1 MCHTSSKSFIAPR
14 RKLKMVRRAH
24 LEQQRPEL
32 VSASIWRSTSWA
44 NSTVRSLLRPS
55 KRWERPSQC
64 SCLYGLTMLPLK
76 KLRRLPMSKRLLVV
90 DDEPNLLRAVA
101 ACLKTEDYEVS
112 TARSGYEALMQ
123 LAEAVPDLIIS
134 DIRMPGMDGYKL
146 ARQLRG
152 SPRTALVP
160 IVFLTA
166 KDQTADRIEGFR
178 AGIDAY
184 LTKPFEPDE
193 LIAVVNGILNRV
205 ERTHSQ
211 IARLVSSA
219 NEEAPISFQDE
230 ALTDA
235 ENRVAVAVS
244 RGLSNKEIAAE
255 LEISVRTVENHIS
268 HILDKKG
275 FGNRVEIA
283 RYVFEQKD

>member
-1 MCHTSSKSFIAPR
+1 
-14 RKLKMVRRAH
+14 
-24 LEQQRPEL
+24 
-32 VSASIWRSTSWA
+32 
-44 NSTVRSLLRPS
+44 
-55 KRWERPSQC
+55 
-64 SCLYGLTMLPLK
+64 ML
-76 KLRRLPMSKRLLVV
+76 MSRRLLVV

-101 ACLKTEDYEVS
+101 ACLKAEAYEVS
-112 TARSGYEALMQ
+112 TARSGHEALMQ
-123 LAEAVPDLIIS
+123 LAEMVPDLIIS
-134 DIRMPGMDGYKL
+134 DIRMPGMDGFKL

-152 SPRTALVP
+152 APRTALVP

-166 KDQTADRIEGFR
+166 KDETADRIEGFR
-178 AGIDAY
+178 AGVDAY

-205 ERTHSQ
+205 ERTHSE
-211 IARLVSSA
+211 IARLVSA
-219 NEEAPISFQDE
+219 EHVEEVPLSVQDE
-230 ALTDA
+230 ALTEA

-275 FGNRVEIA
+275 FSNRVEIA
-283 RYVFEQKD
+283 RYVFGQNA

>member
-1 MCHTSSKSFIAPR
+1 MKP
-14 RKLKMVRRAH
+14 
-24 LEQQRPEL
+24 
-32 VSASIWRSTSWA
+32 
-44 NSTVRSLLRPS
+44 
-55 KRWERPSQC
+55 
-64 SCLYGLTMLPLK
+64 
-76 KLRRLPMSKRLLVV
+76 KRLLVI

-101 ACLKTEDYEVS
+101 ACLKAEHYEVS
-112 TARSGYEALMQ
+112 TARSGHEALMQ
-123 LAEAVPDLIIS
+123 LAEFVPDLIIS

-160 IVFLTA
+160 IVFLSA
-166 KDQTADRIEGFR
+166 KDETADRIEGFH

-193 LIAVVNGILNRV
+193 LIAVVNGILTRV

-211 IARLVSSA
+211 IAQLVSSA
-219 NEEAPISFQDE
+219 NAEPETRFQDE

-235 ENRVAVAVS
+235 ENRVALAVS

-275 FGNRVEIA
+275 FSNRVEIA
-283 RYVFEQKD
+283 RYVFEQKN

>member
-1 MCHTSSKSFIAPR
+1 
-14 RKLKMVRRAH
+14 
-24 LEQQRPEL
+24 
-32 VSASIWRSTSWA
+32 
-44 NSTVRSLLRPS
+44 
-55 KRWERPSQC
+55 
-64 SCLYGLTMLPLK
+64 
-76 KLRRLPMSKRLLVV
+76 MSKRLLVV

-101 ACLKTEDYEVS
+101 ACLKAEAYEVS
-112 TARSGYEALMQ
+112 TARSGREALLQ
-123 LAEAVPDLIIS
+123 LAEAVPDLVVS
-134 DIRMPGMDGYKL
+134 DIRMPGMDGYQL

-166 KDQTADRIEGFR
+166 KDETADRIEGFR

-184 LTKPFEPDE
+184 LTKPFEPEE
-193 LIAVVNGILNRV
+193 LIAVVNGILSRV

-211 IARLVSSA
+211 IARLVDSTIVA
-219 NEEAPISFQDE
+219 DEPITFQDE
-230 ALTDA
+230 ELTEA
-235 ENRVAVAVS
+235 EDRVALAVS

-275 FGNRVEIA
+275 FSNRVEIA
-283 RYVFEQKD
+283 RHVLEQRKPH

>member
-1 MCHTSSKSFIAPR
+1 
-14 RKLKMVRRAH
+14 
-24 LEQQRPEL
+24 
-32 VSASIWRSTSWA
+32 
-44 NSTVRSLLRPS
+44 
-55 KRWERPSQC
+55 
-64 SCLYGLTMLPLK
+64 
-76 KLRRLPMSKRLLVV
+76 MSKRLLVV

-101 ACLKTEDYEVS
+101 ACLKAENYEVG
-112 TARSGYEALMQ
+112 TARSGHEALMQ
-123 LAEAVPDLIIS
+123 LAESVPDLIIS

-166 KDQTADRIEGFR
+166 KDETADRIEGFR

-193 LIAVVNGILNRV
+193 LIAVVNGILIRV

-219 NEEAPISFQDE
+219 NAEEAVSFHDE

-275 FGNRVEIA
+275 FSNRVEIA